1 MDKLNIVVPCYNESD
16 MLKKFYLEIKNVTGE
31 LKNVECK
38 IIFIDDGSK
47 DNTLEII
54 KKLSNE
60 DEKVKYISFSRNF
73 GKEAAIYAGLE
84 ACKKIG
90 GFGVL
95 LDADLQDP
103 PNLILK
109 MFDEIKK
116 NNFDMVVARRIS
128 RTGESRLR
136 SFLSDKF
143 YNVMNNFSD
152 VKIKNGTRDFRM
164 MKDYV
169 IEAILDL
176 KEKNRFSKGL
186 FSWIGFKIKYLEY
199 ENVKRQ
205 NGVTKWSLRKLF
217 LYAFEGLIAFS
228 VFPLKIIFFSSAI
241 VFLISF
247 LIFILFLIRMI
258 FFHIRFDEFNFL
270 LHMFLFINSL
280 LFLSIGILSCYISKI
295 YSEIKN
301 RVIYIAREKNI

>member
-16 MLKKFYLEIKNVTGE
+16 MLEKFYSEIKKVINE

-54 KKLSNE
+54 KKLSSE
-60 DEKVKYISFSRNF
+60 DKNVKYISFSRNF

-90 GFGVL
+90 GLGVL

-109 MFDEIKK
+109 MFDEIK
-116 NNFDMVVARRIS
+116 NNDFDMVVARRIS
-128 RTGESRLR
+128 RTGESKLR

-143 YNVMNNFSD
+143 YDVMNSFSS

-164 MKDYV
+164 VKDYV
-169 IEAILDL
+169 IKAILDL

-186 FSWIGFKIKYLEY
+186 FSWVGFRTKYLDY
-199 ENVKRQ
+199 ENITRQ
-205 NGVTKWSLRKLF
+205 KGVTKWSLRKLF

-228 VFPLKIIFFSSAI
+228 VIPLTIIFFSSVI
-241 VFLISF
+241 IFLISF
-247 LIFILFLIRMI
+247 LIFVLYLVRII
-258 FFHIRFDEFNFL
+258 FFHVRFDELNFL

-280 LFLSIGILSCYISKI
+280 LFLSIGILSCYVSKI

-301 RVIYIAREKNI
+301 RVIYITREKNI

>member
-16 MLKKFYLEIKNVTGE
+16 MLEKFYSEIKKVINE

-54 KKLSNE
+54 KKLSSE
-60 DEKVKYISFSRNF
+60 DENVKYISFSRNF

-90 GFGVL
+90 GLGVL

-103 PNLILK
+103 PNLILN
-109 MFDEIKK
+109 MFDEIK
-116 NNFDMVVARRIS
+116 NNDFDMVVARRIS
-128 RTGESRLR
+128 RTGESKLR

-143 YNVMNNFSD
+143 YDVMNNFSS

-169 IEAILDL
+169 IKAILDL

-186 FSWIGFKIKYLEY
+186 FSWVGFKTKYLDY
-199 ENVKRQ
+199 ENITRQ
-205 NGVTKWSLRKLF
+205 KGVTKWSLRKLF

-228 VFPLKIIFFSSAI
+228 VIPLTIIFFSSVI
-241 VFLISF
+241 IFLISF
-247 LIFILFLIRMI
+247 LIFVLYLVRII
-258 FFHIRFDEFNFL
+258 FFHVRFDELNFL

-280 LFLSIGILSCYISKI
+280 LFLSIGILSCYVSKI

-301 RVIYIAREKNI
+301 RVIYITREKNI

>member
-16 MLKKFYLEIKNVTGE
+16 MLEKFYSEIKKVINE

-54 KKLSNE
+54 KKLSSE

-90 GFGVL
+90 GLGVL

-109 MFDEIKK
+109 MFDEIK
-116 NNFDMVVARRIS
+116 NNDFDMVVARRIS
-128 RTGESRLR
+128 RTGESKLR

-143 YNVMNNFSD
+143 YDVMNSFSS

-169 IEAILDL
+169 IKAILDL

-186 FSWIGFKIKYLEY
+186 FSWVGFRTKYLDY
-199 ENVKRQ
+199 ENITRQ
-205 NGVTKWSLRKLF
+205 KGVTKWSLRKLF

-228 VFPLKIIFFSSAI
+228 VLPLTIIFF
-241 VFLISF
+241 
-247 LIFILFLIRMI
+247 RP
-258 FFHIRFDEFNFL
+258 
-270 LHMFLFINSL
+270 
-280 LFLSIGILSCYISKI
+280 
-295 YSEIKN
+295 
-301 RVIYIAREKNI
+301 

>member
-16 MLKKFYLEIKNVTGE
+16 MLEKFYSEIKKVINE

-54 KKLSNE
+54 KKLSSE

-90 GFGVL
+90 GLGVL

-109 MFDEIKK
+109 MFDEIK
-116 NNFDMVVARRIS
+116 NNDFDMVVARRIS
-128 RTGESRLR
+128 RTGESKLR

-143 YNVMNNFSD
+143 YDVMNNFSS
-152 VKIKNGTRDFRM
+152 VKLKNGTRDFRM

-169 IEAILDL
+169 IEAVLNL

-186 FSWIGFKIKYLEY
+186 FPWVGFKTKYLDY
-199 ENVKRQ
+199 ENITRQ
-205 NGVTKWSLRKLF
+205 KGVTKWSLRKLF

-228 VFPLKIIFFSSAI
+228 VLPLTIIFFSSVI
-241 VFLISF
+241 IFLISF
-247 LIFILFLIRMI
+247 LIFVLYLVRII
-258 FFHIRFDEFNFL
+258 FFHVRFDELSFL
-270 LHMFLFINSL
+270 LHMFLFVNSL
-280 LFLSIGILSCYISKI
+280 LFLSIGILSCYVSKI

-301 RVIYIAREKNI
+301 RVIYITREKNI

>member
-16 MLKKFYLEIKNVTGE
+16 MLEKFYSEIKKVINE

-47 DNTLEII
+47 DNTLKII
-54 KKLSNE
+54 KKLSGE

-90 GFGVL
+90 GLGVL

-103 PNLILK
+103 PNLILN
-109 MFDEIKK
+109 MFDEIK
-116 NNFDMVVARRIS
+116 NNDFDMVVARRIS
-128 RTGESRLR
+128 RTGESKLR

-143 YNVMNNFSD
+143 YDVMNNFSS

-164 MKDYV
+164 IKDYV
-169 IEAILDL
+169 IKAILDL

-186 FSWIGFKIKYLEY
+186 FSWVGFKTKYLDY
-199 ENVKRQ
+199 ENITRQ
-205 NGVTKWSLRKLF
+205 KGVTKWSLRKLF

-228 VFPLKIIFFSSAI
+228 VFPLTIIFFSSVI
-241 VFLISF
+241 IFLISF
-247 LIFILFLIRMI
+247 LIFVLYLVRII
-258 FFHIRFDEFNFL
+258 FFHVRFDELNFF
-270 LHMFLFINSL
+270 LHMFLFVNSL
-280 LFLSIGILSCYISKI
+280 LFLSIGILSCYVSKI

-301 RVIYIAREKNI
+301 RVIYITREKNI

>member
-16 MLKKFYLEIKNVTGE
+16 MLEKFYSEIKKVIGE

-54 KKLSNE
+54 KKLSSE

-90 GFGVL
+90 GLGVL

-109 MFDEIKK
+109 MFDEMK
-116 NNFDMVVARRIS
+116 NNDFDMVVARRIS
-128 RTGESRLR
+128 RTGESQL
-136 SFLSDKF
+136 
-143 YNVMNNFSD
+143 
-152 VKIKNGTRDFRM
+152 RDFRM

-169 IEAILDL
+169 IKAILDL

-186 FSWIGFKIKYLEY
+186 FSWVGFKTKYLDY
-199 ENVKRQ
+199 ENITRQ
-205 NGVTKWSLRKLF
+205 KGVTKWSLRKLF

-228 VFPLKIIFFSSAI
+228 VFPLTIILFSSVIIFLISCLIFIAFLIRIIFFH
-241 VFLISF
+241 V
-247 LIFILFLIRMI
+247 
-258 FFHIRFDEFNFL
+258 RFNEFNFL

-280 LFLSIGILSCYISKI
+280 LFLSIGILSCYVSKI

>member
-16 MLKKFYLEIKNVTGE
+16 MLEKFYSEIKKVINE

-47 DNTLEII
+47 DNTLKII
-54 KKLSNE
+54 KKLSGE

-90 GFGVL
+90 GLGVL

-103 PNLILK
+103 PNLILN
-109 MFDEIKK
+109 MFDEIK
-116 NNFDMVVARRIS
+116 NNDFDMVVARRIS
-128 RTGESRLR
+128 RTGESKLR

-143 YNVMNNFSD
+143 YDVMNSFSS

-169 IEAILDL
+169 IKAILDL

-186 FSWIGFKIKYLEY
+186 FSWVGFKTKYLDY
-199 ENVKRQ
+199 ENITRQ
-205 NGVTKWSLRKLF
+205 KGVTKWSLRKLF

-228 VFPLKIIFFSSAI
+228 VFPLTIIFFSSVI
-241 VFLISF
+241 IFLISF
-247 LIFILFLIRMI
+247 LIFVLYLVRII
-258 FFHIRFDEFNFL
+258 FFHVRFDELNFL

-280 LFLSIGILSCYISKI
+280 LFLSIGILSCYVSKI

-301 RVIYIAREKNI
+301 RVIYITREKNI

>member
-16 MLKKFYLEIKNVTGE
+16 MLEKFYSEIKKVINE

-54 KKLSNE
+54 KKLSSE
-60 DEKVKYISFSRNF
+60 DKNVKYISFSRNF

-90 GFGVL
+90 GLGVL

-109 MFDEIKK
+109 MFDEIK
-116 NNFDMVVARRIS
+116 NNDFDMVVARRIS
-128 RTGESRLR
+128 RTGESKLR

-143 YNVMNNFSD
+143 YDVMNNFSS

-164 MKDYV
+164 VKDYV
-169 IEAILDL
+169 IKAILDL

-186 FSWIGFKIKYLEY
+186 FSWVGFRTKYLDY
-199 ENVKRQ
+199 ENITRQ
-205 NGVTKWSLRKLF
+205 KGVTKWSLRKLF

-228 VFPLKIIFFSSAI
+228 VIPLTIIFFSSVI
-241 VFLISF
+241 IFLISF
-247 LIFILFLIRMI
+247 LIFVLYLVRII
-258 FFHIRFDEFNFL
+258 FFHVRFDELNFL

-280 LFLSIGILSCYISKI
+280 LFLSIGILSCYVSKI

-301 RVIYIAREKNI
+301 RVIYITREKNI

>member
-1 MDKLNIVVPCYNESD
+1 MDKLNIIVPCYNESD
-16 MLKKFYLEIKNVTGE
+16 VLEKFYFEIGNVIDE

-54 KKLSNE
+54 KKLSGE

-90 GFGVL
+90 GLGVL

-103 PNLILK
+103 PSLILK

-116 NNFDMVVARRIS
+116 NDFDMVVACRIS
-128 RTGESRLR
+128 RTGESKLR

-143 YNVMNNFSD
+143 YDVMNSFSS

-169 IEAILDL
+169 IKAILGL

-186 FSWIGFKIKYLEY
+186 FSWVGFKTEYLDY
-199 ENVKRQ
+199 ENIKRQ
-205 NGVTKWSLRKLF
+205 KGTTKWSLRKLF
-217 LYAFEGLIAFS
+217 SYALEGLIAFS
-228 VFPLKIIFFSSAI
+228 VIPLTIIFFSSVI
-241 VFLISF
+241 IFLISF
-247 LIFILFLIRMI
+247 FVFISFLIRAI
-258 FFHIRFDEFNFL
+258 FFHVRFSEFNFL
-270 LHMFLFINSL
+270 VYAFLFINSL
-280 LFLSIGILSCYISKI
+280 LFSSVGILSCYISKI

-301 RVIYIAREKNI
+301 RAIYVVREKNI

>member
-16 MLKKFYLEIKNVTGE
+16 MLEKFYSEIKKVINE

-54 KKLSNE
+54 KKLSSE
-60 DEKVKYISFSRNF
+60 DENVKYISFSRNF

-90 GFGVL
+90 GLGVL

-109 MFDEIKK
+109 MFDEIK
-116 NNFDMVVARRIS
+116 NNDFDMVVARRIS
-128 RTGESRLR
+128 RTGESKLR

-143 YNVMNNFSD
+143 YDVMNSFSS

-169 IEAILDL
+169 IKAILDL

-186 FSWIGFKIKYLEY
+186 FLWVGFRTKYLDY
-199 ENVKRQ
+199 ENIKRQ
-205 NGVTKWSLRKLF
+205 SGTTKWSLSKLF
-217 LYAFEGLIAFS
+217 LYALEGLIAFS
-228 VFPLKIIFFSSAI
+228 VVPLTIIFFSSVI
-241 VFLISF
+241 IFSISLFIFISF
-247 LIFILFLIRMI
+247 LIRIIFL
-258 FFHIRFDEFNFL
+258 HARFNEFDFL
-270 LHMFLFINSL
+270 LHAFLFINSL
-280 LFLSIGILSCYISKI
+280 LFLSIGTLSCYISKI

-301 RVIYIAREKNI
+301 RDIYIIREKDI

>member
-16 MLKKFYLEIKNVTGE
+16 VLKKFYLEIKNVTGE

-247 LIFILFLIRMI
+247 LIFILFLIRTI

>member
-16 MLKKFYLEIKNVTGE
+16 MLEKFYSEIKKVINE

-47 DNTLEII
+47 DNTLKII
-54 KKLSNE
+54 KKLSGE

-90 GFGVL
+90 GLGVL

-103 PNLILK
+103 PNLILN
-109 MFDEIKK
+109 MFDEIK
-116 NNFDMVVARRIS
+116 NNDFDMVVARRIS
-128 RTGESRLR
+128 RTGESKLR

-143 YNVMNNFSD
+143 YDVMNNFSS
-152 VKIKNGTRDFRM
+152 VKIRNGTRDFRM

-169 IEAILDL
+169 IKAILDL

-186 FSWIGFKIKYLEY
+186 FSWVGFRIKYLDY
-199 ENVKRQ
+199 ENITRQ
-205 NGVTKWSLRKLF
+205 KGVTKWSLRKLF

-228 VFPLKIIFFSSAI
+228 VFPLTIILFSSVI
-241 VFLISF
+241 IFLISF
-247 LIFILFLIRMI
+247 LIFVLYLVRII
-258 FFHIRFDEFNFL
+258 FFHVRFDKLNFL

-280 LFLSIGILSCYISKI
+280 LFLSIGILSCYVSKI

-301 RVIYIAREKNI
+301 RVIYITREKNI

>member
-16 MLKKFYLEIKNVTGE
+16 MLEKFYSEIKKVINE

-54 KKLSNE
+54 KKLSSE

-90 GFGVL
+90 GLGVL

-103 PNLILK
+103 PNLILN
-109 MFDEIKK
+109 MFDEIK
-116 NNFDMVVARRIS
+116 NNDFDMVVARRIS
-128 RTGESRLR
+128 RTGESKLR

-143 YNVMNNFSD
+143 YDVMNNFSS

-169 IEAILDL
+169 IKAILDL

-186 FSWIGFKIKYLEY
+186 FSWVGFRIKYLDY
-199 ENVKRQ
+199 ENITRQ
-205 NGVTKWSLRKLF
+205 KGVTKWSLRKLF

-228 VFPLKIIFFSSAI
+228 VFPLTIILFSSVI
-241 VFLISF
+241 IFLISF
-247 LIFILFLIRMI
+247 LIFVLYLVRII
-258 FFHIRFDEFNFL
+258 FFHVRFDELNFL

-280 LFLSIGILSCYISKI
+280 LFLSIGILSCYVSKI

-301 RVIYIAREKNI
+301 RVIYITREKNI

>member
-16 MLKKFYLEIKNVTGE
+16 MLEKFYSEIKKVINE

-54 KKLSNE
+54 KKLSSE

-90 GFGVL
+90 GLGVL

-109 MFDEIKK
+109 MFDEIK
-116 NNFDMVVARRIS
+116 NNDFDMVVARRIS
-128 RTGESRLR
+128 RTGESKLR

-143 YNVMNNFSD
+143 YDVMNSFSS

-169 IEAILDL
+169 IKAILDL

-186 FSWIGFKIKYLEY
+186 FSWVGFRTKYLDY
-199 ENVKRQ
+199 ENITRQ
-205 NGVTKWSLRKLF
+205 KGVTKWSLRILF

-228 VFPLKIIFFSSAI
+228 VIPLTIIFFSSVI
-241 VFLISF
+241 IFLISF
-247 LIFILFLIRMI
+247 LIFVLYLVRII
-258 FFHIRFDEFNFL
+258 FFHVRFDELNFL

-280 LFLSIGILSCYISKI
+280 LFLSIGILSCYVSKI

-301 RVIYIAREKNI
+301 RVIYITREKNI

>member
-16 MLKKFYLEIKNVTGE
+16 MLEKFYSEIKKVINEV
-31 LKNVECK
+31 KNVECK

-47 DNTLEII
+47 DNTLKII
-54 KKLSNE
+54 KKLSGE

-90 GFGVL
+90 GLGVL

-103 PNLILK
+103 PNLILN
-109 MFDEIKK
+109 MFDEIK
-116 NNFDMVVARRIS
+116 NNDFDMVVARRIS
-128 RTGESRLR
+128 RTGESKLR

-143 YNVMNNFSD
+143 YDVMNNFSS

-164 MKDYV
+164 IKDYV
-169 IEAILDL
+169 IKAILDL

-186 FSWIGFKIKYLEY
+186 FSWVGFRIKYLDY
-199 ENVKRQ
+199 ENITRQ
-205 NGVTKWSLRKLF
+205 KGVTKWSLRKLF

-228 VFPLKIIFFSSAI
+228 VFPLTIILFSSVI
-241 VFLISF
+241 IFLISF
-247 LIFILFLIRMI
+247 LIFVLYLVRII
-258 FFHIRFDEFNFL
+258 FFHVRFDKLNFL

-280 LFLSIGILSCYISKI
+280 LFLSIGILSCYVSKI

-301 RVIYIAREKNI
+301 RVIYITREKNI

>member
-16 MLKKFYLEIKNVTGE
+16 MLEKFYSEIKKVINE

-54 KKLSNE
+54 KKLSSE

-90 GFGVL
+90 GLGVL

-109 MFDEIKK
+109 MFDEIK
-116 NNFDMVVARRIS
+116 NNDFDMVVARRIS
-128 RTGESRLR
+128 RTGESKLR

-143 YNVMNNFSD
+143 YDVMNNFSS

-169 IEAILDL
+169 IKAILDL

-186 FSWIGFKIKYLEY
+186 FSWVGFRTKYLDY
-199 ENVKRQ
+199 ENITRQ
-205 NGVTKWSLRKLF
+205 KGVTKWSLRKLF

-228 VFPLKIIFFSSAI
+228 VFPLTIILFSSVI
-241 VFLISF
+241 IFLISF
-247 LIFILFLIRMI
+247 LIFVLYLVRII
-258 FFHIRFDEFNFL
+258 FFHVRFDELNFL

-280 LFLSIGILSCYISKI
+280 LFLSIGILSCYVSKI

-301 RVIYIAREKNI
+301 RVIYITREKNI

>member
-16 MLKKFYLEIKNVTGE
+16 MLEKFYSEIKKVINE

-54 KKLSNE
+54 KKLSSE

-90 GFGVL
+90 GLGVL

-103 PNLILK
+103 PNLILN
-109 MFDEIKK
+109 MFDEIK
-116 NNFDMVVARRIS
+116 NNDFDMVVARRIS
-128 RTGESRLR
+128 RTGESKLR

-143 YNVMNNFSD
+143 YDVMNNFSS
-152 VKIKNGTRDFRM
+152 VKIRNGTRDFRM

-169 IEAILDL
+169 IKAILDL

-186 FSWIGFKIKYLEY
+186 FSWVGFRTKYLDY
-199 ENVKRQ
+199 ENITRQ
-205 NGVTKWSLRKLF
+205 KGVTKWLLSKLF
-217 LYAFEGLIAFS
+217 SYALEGLIAFS
-228 VFPLKIIFFSSAI
+228 VVPLTIIFFSSVI
-241 VFLISF
+241 IFSISFFIFISF
-247 LIFILFLIRMI
+247 LIRIIFLHAG
-258 FFHIRFDEFNFL
+258 FNEFDFL
-270 LHMFLFINSL
+270 LHAFLFITSL

-301 RVIYIAREKNI
+301 RDIYIIREKNI

>member
-16 MLKKFYLEIKNVTGE
+16 VLEKFYSEIKNVIGE

-54 KKLSNE
+54 KKLSSE

-90 GFGVL
+90 GLGVL

-103 PNLILK
+103 PNLILN
-109 MFDEIKK
+109 MFDEMK
-116 NNFDMVVARRIS
+116 NNDFDMVVARRIS
-128 RTGESRLR
+128 RTGESKLR

-143 YNVMNNFSD
+143 YDVMNSFSS

-169 IEAILDL
+169 IKAILDL

-186 FSWIGFKIKYLEY
+186 FSWVGFKTKYLDY
-199 ENVKRQ
+199 ENITRQ
-205 NGVTKWSLRKLF
+205 KGMTKWSLRKLF

-228 VFPLKIIFFSSAI
+228 VFPLTIILFSSVI
-241 VFLISF
+241 IFLISC
-247 LIFILFLIRMI
+247 LIFIAFLIRII
-258 FFHIRFDEFNFL
+258 FFHIRFNEFNFL

-280 LFLSIGILSCYISKI
+280 LFLSIGILSCYVSKI

>member
-16 MLKKFYLEIKNVTGE
+16 VLEKFYSEIKNVIGE

-54 KKLSNE
+54 KKLSSE

-90 GFGVL
+90 GLGVL

-103 PNLILK
+103 PNLILN
-109 MFDEIKK
+109 MFDEMK
-116 NNFDMVVARRIS
+116 NNDFDMVVARRIS
-128 RTGESRLR
+128 RTGESKLR

-143 YNVMNNFSD
+143 YDVMNYFSS
-152 VKIKNGTRDFRM
+152 VRIKNGTRDFRM

-169 IEAILDL
+169 IEAVLNL
-176 KEKNRFSKGL
+176 TERNRFSKGL
-186 FSWIGFKIKYLEY
+186 FSWVGFKIKYLDY
-199 ENVKRQ
+199 ENIKRQ
-205 NGVTKWSLRKLF
+205 KGMTKWSLRKLF

-228 VFPLKIIFFSSAI
+228 VMPLTIIFFSSVI
-241 VFLISF
+241 IFLISCF
-247 LIFILFLIRMI
+247 IFISFLIRMI
-258 FFHIRFDEFNFL
+258 FFHIRFNEFNFL
-270 LHMFLFINSL
+270 LYTFLFMNSL
-280 LFLSIGILSCYISKI
+280 LFLSIGILSCYVSKI

>member
-16 MLKKFYLEIKNVTGE
+16 MLEKFYSEIKKVINE
-31 LKNVECK
+31 LKNVEFR
-38 IIFIDDGSK
+38 IIFVDDGSK

-54 KKLSNE
+54 KKLSSE

-109 MFDEIKK
+109 MFDEIK
-116 NNFDMVVARRIS
+116 NNDFDMVVARRIS
-128 RTGESRLR
+128 RTGESKLR

-143 YNVMNNFSD
+143 YDVMNNFSS

-169 IEAILDL
+169 IKAILDL

-186 FSWIGFKIKYLEY
+186 FSWVGFRTKYLDY
-199 ENVKRQ
+199 ENITRQ
-205 NGVTKWSLRKLF
+205 KGVTKWSLRKLF

-228 VFPLKIIFFSSAI
+228 VIPLTIIFFSSVI
-241 VFLISF
+241 IFLISF
-247 LIFILFLIRMI
+247 LIFVMYLVRII
-258 FFHIRFDEFNFL
+258 FFHVRFDELNFL
-270 LHMFLFINSL
+270 LHMFLFVNSL
-280 LFLSIGILSCYISKI
+280 LFLSIGILSCYVSKI

-301 RVIYIAREKNI
+301 RVIYITREKNI